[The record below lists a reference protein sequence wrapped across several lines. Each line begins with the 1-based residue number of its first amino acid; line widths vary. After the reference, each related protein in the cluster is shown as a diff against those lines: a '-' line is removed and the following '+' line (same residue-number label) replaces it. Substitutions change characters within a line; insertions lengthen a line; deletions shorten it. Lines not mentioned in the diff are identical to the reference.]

1 MQETRIGKHVIRE
14 IGVNVLRANSGTEE
28 DYRSTIGFQ
37 ESEFVDSKFR
47 EKVKL
52 DHSSAWKNGT
62 DQNEVR
68 VYKAILKI
76 SQ

>member
-52 DHSSAWKNGT
+52 DHSSA
-62 DQNEVR
+62 
-68 VYKAILKI
+68 
-76 SQ
+76 